1 MKFRFVQ
8 EHRETFRVGKMC
20 RVLKVSR
27 SGFYA
32 WLMRQPSRRVVE
44 DEALSEQIRELHRAS
59 HGIYGSPRIHRELQR
74 RGECWGRHRVARIM
88 REQGLRARCM
98 KQFHWIATTRSEQPA
113 SPDLLRRDFRAPRK
127 DRVWVGD
134 VTQIR
139 TGEGWLYLAILLDLY
154 SRKIVGWSTAANPRQ
169 DVALEAL
176 EMAVAQRRPRPGLIH
191 HTDRG
196 GQYASAAYQD
206 LLDGHGIRC
215 SMSRPGRCLDNAAAE
230 SFFHT
235 LKTEWIYHAHYKTRR
250 EARLA
255 IFEYIETFYNP
266 IRLHSSLDYRSPEEY
281 ERKRSV
287 A

>member
-59 HGIYGSPRIHRELQR
+59 HGIYGSPRIHRELQK
-74 RGECWGRHRVARIM
+74 RGESWGRHRVARIM
-88 REQGLRARCM
+88 REQGLRARCV

-127 DRVWVGD
+127 DRIWVGD

-154 SRKIVGWSTAANPRQ
+154 SRKIVGWSTAASPRQ

-266 IRLHSSLDYRSPEEY
+266 TRLHSSLDYRSPEEY